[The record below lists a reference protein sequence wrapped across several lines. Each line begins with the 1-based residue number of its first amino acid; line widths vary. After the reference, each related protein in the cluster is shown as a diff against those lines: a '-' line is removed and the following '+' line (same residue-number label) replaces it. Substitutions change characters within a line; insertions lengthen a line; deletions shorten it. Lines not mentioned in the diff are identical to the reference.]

1 MSFLLSYLIIAEIY
15 ALAAMSTDLIIG
27 VTGIFSVAQGA
38 IFGIGAYF
46 VAICTLND
54 VLPFPLAL
62 LLSALVCSL
71 VNVAMALPSLRISG
85 DYFVVTSLGMQFVL
99 TAAFTNL
106 TSVTGGA
113 SGLPG
118 VPPPVLFGLELDDAQ
133 SFIVLSSLAL
143 AVGMACYWTV
153 MRAPFGRLINAVR
166 EDELAVSAAGKNV
179 LMAKVGVAAL
189 SGVYMGI
196 AGGLYSTFLSFI
208 DPSSCDVSAS
218 FLLLTMFV
226 VGGARTLAGCLIGP
240 ALLMALPQVL
250 AVMPI
255 PSSAAGPLRQIIYG
269 ALLITFMLF
278 RPQGIAGQKL

>member
-1 MSFLLSYLIIAEIY
+1 MNFLLSYLIIAEIY
-15 ALAAMSTDLIIG
+15 ALAAMSTNLLIG
-27 VTGIFSVAQGA
+27 VTGIFSIAQGA
-38 IFGIGAYF
+38 IFGIGAYI
-46 VAICTLND
+46 VAIATLND
-54 VLPFPLAL
+54 ALPFPLAML
-62 LLSALVCSL
+62 LAMVLCSL

-106 TSVTGGA
+106 TGITGGA

-118 VPPPVLFGLELDDAQ
+118 VPPPVLFGIELDDSQ
-133 SFIVLSSLAL
+133 SFIPLATLAL
-143 AVGMACYWTV
+143 VAGMICYWLV
-153 MRAPFGRLINAVR
+153 MRGPFGRLINAIR

-189 SGVYMGI
+189 SGVYVGV
-196 AGGLYSTFLSFI
+196 AGGLYATFISFI
-208 DPSSCDVSAS
+208 DPSSCDIAAS

-240 ALLMALPQVL
+240 ALLMALPQIL

-255 PSSAAGPLRQIIYG
+255 PSAAAGPLRQIIYG
-269 ALLITFMLF
+269 ALLIAFMLF

>member
-1 MSFLLSYLIIAEIY
+1 MNYLLSYLIIAEIY
-15 ALAAMSTDLIIG
+15 ALAAMSTNLLIG
-27 VTGIFSVAQGA
+27 VTGIFSIAQGA
-38 IFGIGAYF
+38 IFGIGAYI
-46 VAICTLND
+46 VALSTLSD
-54 VLPFPLAL
+54 TLPFPLAML
-62 LLSALVCSL
+62 LAMLLCSL

-106 TSVTGGA
+106 PGITGGA
-113 SGLPG
+113 SGLAG
-118 VPPPVLFGLELDDAQ
+118 VPPPVLFGVELDDSQ
-133 SFIVLSSLAL
+133 SFIPLATLAL
-143 AVGMACYWTV
+143 FAGMACYWVV
-153 MRAPFGRLINAVR
+153 MRSPFGLLINAIR

-179 LMAKVGVAAL
+179 LMTKVGVAAL
-189 SGVYMGI
+189 SGVYVGV

-208 DPSSCDVSAS
+208 DPSSCDISAS

-240 ALLMALPQVL
+240 ALLMALPQAL

-255 PSSAAGPLRQIIYG
+255 PSSAAGPFRQMIYG